1 MAISPISSISSFA
14 YIYNISS
21 EDDKQKQQE
30 ELNILLRQYDL
41 IPTDD
46 YEKDV
51 ERLRAAMIQEQIERA
66 QEQQEQMNE
75 TEGFEER
82 PWYEI
87 MWELGLHQND
97 SVQEDYDDIMDELD
111 KRIMGAQSEE
121 EFTKYDDMRI
131 RAQEYFNE
139 YAQGTSMSFDNSL
152 SSSMAGLSALAVMNL
167 IDVNF
172 AYA

>member
-1 MAISPISSISSFA
+1 MTAKAVWSAS
-14 YIYNISS
+14 SS
-21 EDDKQKQQE
+21 EKSQE

-172 AYA
+172 A

>member
-1 MAISPISSISSFA
+1 MAISPISSISSFT

-172 AYA
+172 A

>member
-152 SSSMAGLSALAVMNL
+152 SSSMSCLSDLAVRNL
-167 IDVNF
+167 IDVNI
-172 AYA
+172 A

>member
-1 MAISPISSISSFA
+1 MAISPINSISTFS

-21 EDDKQKQQE
+21 EDDKEKQKE
-30 ELNILLRQYDL
+30 ELNLLLRQYDL

-51 ERLRAAMIQEQIERA
+51 ERLRQAMIEEQIKL
-66 QEQQEQMNE
+66 QEQQQQLNE
-75 TEGFEER
+75 TEGYEER

-111 KRIMGAQSEE
+111 ERIMNAQDIEE
-121 EFTKYDDMRI
+121 YEKYDDMRV

-152 SSSMAGLSALAVMNL
+152 SSSMVGLSMLATLNL
-167 IDVNF
+167 IDMNL
-172 AYA
+172 ATAS

>member
-152 SSSMAGLSALAVMNL
+152 SSSMAGLFALAVMNL

-172 AYA
+172 A

>member
-82 PWYEI
+82 LWYEI

-172 AYA
+172 A

>member
-172 AYA
+172 A

>member
-97 SVQEDYDDIMDELD
+97 YVQEDYDDIMDELD

-172 AYA
+172 A

>member
-51 ERLRAAMIQEQIERA
+51 ERLRTAMIQEQIERA

-172 AYA
+172 A

>member
-21 EDDKQKQQE
+21 EDNKQKQQE
-30 ELNILLRQYDL
+30 ELNILLRRYDL

-172 AYA
+172 A

>member
-1 MAISPISSISSFA
+1 M
-14 YIYNISS
+14 
-21 EDDKQKQQE
+21 
-30 ELNILLRQYDL
+30 LRQYDL

-111 KRIMGAQSEE
+111 KRIMGAQNEE

-172 AYA
+172 A

>member
-14 YIYNISS
+14 YIYNTSS

-51 ERLRAAMIQEQIERA
+51 ERLRTAMIQEQIERA

-172 AYA
+172 A

>member
-51 ERLRAAMIQEQIERA
+51 ERLRAAMIQEQIGRA

-172 AYA
+172 A

>member
-30 ELNILLRQYDL
+30 ELNILLRQNDL

-172 AYA
+172 A

>member
-46 YEKDV
+46 YEKEV
-51 ERLRAAMIQEQIERA
+51 ERLRAAMIQERIERA

-111 KRIMGAQSEE
+111 KRIMGAQSEG

-172 AYA
+172 A

>member
-66 QEQQEQMNE
+66 QEQQEQMSE

-172 AYA
+172 A

>member
-30 ELNILLRQYDL
+30 ELNILLRQYGL

-172 AYA
+172 A

>member
-1 MAISPISSISSFA
+1 MAISPINSISTFS

-21 EDDKQKQQE
+21 EDDKEKQKE
-30 ELNILLRQYDL
+30 ELNLLLRQYDL

-51 ERLRAAMIQEQIERA
+51 ERLRQAMIEEQIKL
-66 QEQQEQMNE
+66 QEQQQQLNE
-75 TEGFEER
+75 TEGYEER

-111 KRIMGAQSEE
+111 ERIMNAQDIEE
-121 EFTKYDDMRI
+121 YEKYDDMRV

-152 SSSMAGLSALAVMNL
+152 SSSMVGLSMLATLNL
-167 IDVNF
+167 IDMNL
-172 AYA
+172 ATTS

>member
-87 MWELGLHQND
+87 MWELALHQND

-172 AYA
+172 A

>member
-139 YAQGTSMSFDNSL
+139 YTQGTSMSFDNSL

-172 AYA
+172 A

>member
-51 ERLRAAMIQEQIERA
+51 ERLRTAMIQEQIERA

-152 SSSMAGLSALAVMNL
+152 SSPMAGLSALAVMNL

-172 AYA
+172 A

>member
-139 YAQGTSMSFDNSL
+139 YVQGTSMSFDNSL

-172 AYA
+172 A

>member
-111 KRIMGAQSEE
+111 KRIMGAQNEE

-172 AYA
+172 A

>member
-51 ERLRAAMIQEQIERA
+51 ERLMAAMIQEQIERA

-172 AYA
+172 A